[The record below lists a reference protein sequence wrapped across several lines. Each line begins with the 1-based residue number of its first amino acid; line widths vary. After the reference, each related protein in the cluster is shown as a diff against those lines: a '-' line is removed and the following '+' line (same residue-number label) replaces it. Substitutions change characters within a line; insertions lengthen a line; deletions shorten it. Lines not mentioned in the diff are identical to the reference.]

1 MVTLVAS
8 STCRLRNGFPELPKG
23 LWNKNGRKI
32 CFEAQWTWK
41 ALIGKNYFKRPSQ
54 QLRFWAMEH
63 PAKIFLCL
71 LESMIA
77 VDISMFMATNI
88 RNRRKWSDKKSDA
101 SMHGLSY
108 RNIAFIKFLLCGS
121 KAIYYLKANPIK
133 RKQQLPDCTDCNK
146 HQVYQQL
153 PNILLKKSVL
163 WI

>member
-32 CFEAQWTWK
+32 CFEAQWTWI
-41 ALIGKNYFKRPSQ
+41 ALIGKNYFKTPSQ

-101 SMHGLSY
+101 CMHGLSY

-133 RKQQLPDCTDCNK
+133 RKQQLPDFTDCNK
-146 HQVYQQL
+146 HQVCQQL